1 MYSVTLSSL
10 KRTLTFIAALGVE
23 PGDSPELRLRKA
35 IHSVTVLVY
44 GLIFIAVIGPFYFHF
59 HEPAAGALY
68 AGFGVISLIGLVWF
82 GLQPEIFPAFLFLV
96 MALAL
101 VAEFAG
107 TLLLG
112 GFMNSSGLPMW
123 GLLTVL
129 GALIHYGPG
138 VSLYWFL
145 AYLGNLGIIASFHP
159 YIRLENHLP
168 HFMVQILFIINF
180 TLISGFA
187 FLSLQ
192 QFVTQR
198 DQAFSLLH
206 EERQKSE
213 KLLLNILPREIA
225 GILKTGRNTIADHY
239 DEASI
244 LFADVVNF
252 TPLSEKLTPAQ
263 LVDLLNEI
271 FSHFDGLVDK
281 HGLEKIKTIG
291 DCYMVAAGVPIPRTD
306 HAHAL
311 ALLALEM
318 REYMRHHTFAGYT
331 LLFRTGINSGPVVA
345 GVIGHKKFI
354 YDLWGDAVNTASRM
368 ESHGSAGAI
377 QITGATHRLIKDDFI
392 CEPRGKMFIKG
403 KGEMDV
409 WHVIGEH
416 VVGHRIT

>member
-1 MYSVTLSSL
+1 MYFVTFSSF
-10 KRTLTFIAALGVE
+10 KRTLAFVAALGVE

-44 GLIFIAVIGPFYFHF
+44 SLIFVAVIGPFYFHY

-68 AGFGVISLIGLVWF
+68 AGFGIVSLMGLAWF
-82 GLQPEIFPAFLFLV
+82 GLQPRIFPAFLFLV
-96 MALAL
+96 MSLAL

-138 VSLYWFL
+138 ISLYWFL
-145 AYLGNLGIIASFHP
+145 AYLGNLGFIASLHP

-168 HFMVQILFIINF
+168 HFMVLILFIINF

-198 DQAFSLLH
+198 DQAFFLLH

-213 KLLLNILPREIA
+213 KLLLNILPREVA
-225 GILKTGRNTIADHY
+225 VVLKSGRNTIAEY
-239 DEASI
+239 YGQASI
-244 LFADVVNF
+244 LFADVVDF
-252 TPLSEKLTPAQ
+252 TPLSERLTPNQ
-263 LVDLLNEI
+263 LVELLNEV
-271 FSHFDGLVDK
+271 FSHFDTLVEK
-281 HGLEKIKTIG
+281 YGLEKIKTIG
-291 DCYMVAAGVPIPRTD
+291 DCYMVAAGVPRPRAD
-306 HAHAL
+306 HAQVL
-311 ALLALEM
+311 VKLALEINAYV
-318 REYMRHHTFAGYT
+318 RRRTFDFGE
-331 LLFRTGINSGPVVA
+331 LSFRIGINSGAVVA
-345 GVIGHKKFI
+345 GVIGRNKFI

-368 ESHGSAGAI
+368 ESHGVPGAI
-377 QITGATHRLIKDDFI
+377 QITAATQALICDEFV
-392 CEPRGKMFIKG
+392 CEERGVIQVKG
-403 KGEMDV
+403 KGEMPV
-409 WHVIGEH
+409 WHVMGEKPP
-416 VVGHRIT
+416 IL